1 MNGLHRTNT
10 PQRYIIFHYTRQVT
24 QKYCTFEHAFLQT
37 LSHHSPMKKSIKTI
51 IIVFSII
58 VALLLLVSLLVSP
71 IAKWYVEKN
80 CRELVGRK
88 ITIENLDIKLLLGR
102 AKADNFVLYEPN
114 EIDTFVSIEHFDA
127 DVSVWGILRKNIVVD
142 YINIDAPKATILREE
157 NSLNFDDML
166 TFFANKSAQTDT
178 TQVEPKTSSD
188 WGILLRDIA
197 LNAGKVRYADNV
209 LDIDWT
215 MHHIKLD
222 IPEIDLSGNG
232 TDLQLYFDFA
242 RGGSLD
248 LKAVYEQAT
257 MNYDLEC
264 QISDYPLGVLMPFM
278 KSVVNLG
285 DVNGSLAVGLHA
297 RGNIENLLASDL
309 DGAIQID
316 SLSIKDIDGN
326 QLAAINQFKTDIE
339 HINISHDY
347 VIRLRNFAIDG
358 VSARYEVYADGS
370 NNLSSLF
377 TSNNKDEATQESQ
390 ENEVVTEQSDTIAQ
404 DTPKLDISVENIV
417 MSNSNFTYVDNT
429 LPEPFSLRLSK
440 MRFKTP
446 MFSTQGVNDIEL
458 FAVLQETGALRAKWN
473 GNIATQDHDLSLTL
487 NNINLKDIS
496 PYSLDFFGYPIT
508 DGKLSFRGQNIIDNS
523 ELKGTNKL
531 SLYNPT
537 VGNKRSDV
545 DAEFGIVPLKLA
557 MIVLTDREGK
567 ADIDLPIS
575 GNIKSPQFS
584 YGRIIVQALV
594 NVFVKIVAA
603 PIDLLAEAFGLNSD
617 EIKEIEFSAWQNQF
631 TPEQYDKIEKLSK
644 IIAEEPD
651 LRLHLQHEVNF
662 EKGIQAIV
670 ENDIKRDYYLSR
682 NPDRTEALNMVDIDT
697 YQKLSMKDPQLIAF
711 ADSLLTVRNQPTDGN
726 FNNKIHR
733 LYGADAENKLSRY
746 IEMRNRIMMMQ
757 WNKVLNM
764 PEGSLQ
770 ITTPSIDEIKRH
782 KGKTRYN
789 VEITAKGDEVATEET
804 PLTEEAATTETSN

>member
-1 MNGLHRTNT
+1 
-10 PQRYIIFHYTRQVT
+10 
-24 QKYCTFEHAFLQT
+24 
-37 LSHHSPMKKSIKTI
+37 MKKGIKITI
-51 IIVFSII
+51 IVLSII
-58 VALLLLVSLLVSP
+58 VALLLLMSLLVSP

-88 ITIENLDIKLLLGR
+88 ITIENLDVKLLLGK
-102 AKADNFVLYEPN
+102 AKVDKFVLYEPN
-114 EIDTFVSIEHFDA
+114 ETDTFVAIEHFNA

-142 YINIDAPKATILREE
+142 YIYIDAPKANILREE

-166 TFFANKSAQTDT
+166 TFFANKSAQSDT
-178 TQVEPKTSSD
+178 TQVEPKQDSG

-197 LNAGKVRYADNV
+197 LNDGKVRYADNV

-232 TDLQLYFDFA
+232 TNLQLYFDFA

-248 LKAVYEQAT
+248 LKAVFEQAT

-264 QISDYPLGVLMPFM
+264 QLSDYPLGVLMPFM
-278 KSVVNLG
+278 KGVVNLG
-285 DVNGSLAVGLHA
+285 DVNGSLAVGMHA
-297 RGNIENLLASDL
+297 KGNIENLLASDL

-316 SLSIKDIDGN
+316 SLSIKDVDGN

-370 NNLSSLF
+370 NNVSSLF
-377 TSNNKDEATQESQ
+377 ASNSTEEPAQEPQ
-390 ENEVVTEQSDTIAQ
+390 ENVVVVEVTDSTAQ
-404 DTPKLDISVENIV
+404 DSPKLDISVENIV

-473 GNIATQDHDLSLTL
+473 GNIATQDHDLTLTL
-487 NNINLKDIS
+487 NNLNLKDIS

-523 ELKGTNKL
+523 NLKGTNKL

-537 VGNKRSDV
+537 VGNKRTDV

-557 MIVLTDREGK
+557 MVVLTDREGK

-584 YGRIIVQALV
+584 YGKIIVQALV
-594 NVFVKIVAA
+594 NVLVKIATA
-603 PIDLLAEAFGLNSD
+603 PIDLLAQAFGLNSD
-617 EIKEIEFSAWQNQF
+617 EIKEIEFNAWQNQF

-651 LRLHLQHEVNF
+651 LRLRLQHEVNF
-662 EKGIQAIV
+662 EKGIQAII

-682 NPDRTEALNMVDIDT
+682 NPERAEALNMVDIDT
-697 YQKLSMKDPQLIAF
+697 YQKMSLKDPRLVAF
-711 ADSLLTVRNQPTDGN
+711 ADSLLTVRNLPTDGS
-726 FNNKIHR
+726 FNNKMQL
-733 LYGADAENKLSRY
+733 LYGADAETKLSRY
-746 IEMRNRIMMMQ
+746 IDMRNRSMMMQ

-770 ITTPSIDEIKRH
+770 ITTPTIDETKEH

-789 VEITAKGDEVATEET
+789 VEITADGDEVATEET

>member
-1 MNGLHRTNT
+1 
-10 PQRYIIFHYTRQVT
+10 
-24 QKYCTFEHAFLQT
+24 
-37 LSHHSPMKKSIKTI
+37 MKKGIKITI
-51 IIVFSII
+51 IVLSII

-88 ITIENLDIKLLLGR
+88 ITIENLDVKLLLGK
-102 AKADNFVLYEPN
+102 AKVDNFVLYEPN
-114 EIDTFVSIEHFDA
+114 ETDTFVAIEHFNA

-142 YINIDAPKATILREE
+142 YIYIDAPKANILREE

-166 TFFANKSAQTDT
+166 TFFANKSAQSDT
-178 TQVEPKTSSD
+178 TQVEPKQDSG

-197 LNAGKVRYADNV
+197 LNDGKVRYADNV

-232 TDLQLYFDFA
+232 TNLQLYFDFA

-248 LKAVYEQAT
+248 LKAVFEQAT

-264 QISDYPLGVLMPFM
+264 QLSDYPLGVLMPFM
-278 KSVVNLG
+278 KGVVNVG

-297 RGNIENLLASDL
+297 KGNIENLLASDL

-316 SLSIKDIDGN
+316 SLSIKDVDGN

-377 TSNNKDEATQESQ
+377 ATNDQEETVQEPQ
-390 ENEVVTEQSDTIAQ
+390 ENVVVVEVTDSTAQ
-404 DTPKLDISVENIV
+404 DSPKLDISVENIV

-473 GNIATQDHDLSLTL
+473 GNIATQDHDLTLTL
-487 NNINLKDIS
+487 NNLNLKDIS

-523 ELKGTNKL
+523 NLKGTNKL

-537 VGNKRSDV
+537 VGNKRTDV

-557 MIVLTDREGK
+557 MVVLTDREGK

-584 YGRIIVQALV
+584 YGKIIVQALV
-594 NVFVKIVAA
+594 NVLVKIATA
-603 PIDLLAEAFGLNSD
+603 PIDLLAQAFGLNSD
-617 EIKEIEFSAWQNQF
+617 EIKEIEFNAWQNQF

-651 LRLHLQHEVNF
+651 LRLRLQHEVNF
-662 EKGIQAIV
+662 EKGIQAII

-682 NPDRTEALNMVDIDT
+682 NPERAEALNMVDIDT
-697 YQKLSMKDPQLIAF
+697 YQKMSLKDPRLVAF
-711 ADSLLTVRNQPTDGN
+711 ADSLLTVRNLPTDGS
-726 FNNKIHR
+726 FNNKMQL
-733 LYGADAENKLSRY
+733 LYGADAENKLARF
-746 IEMRNRIMMMQ
+746 IDMRNRNMMMQ

-770 ITTPSIDEIKRH
+770 ITTPTIDETKEH

-789 VEITAKGDEVATEET
+789 VEITADGDEVATEET